1 MDISQ
6 LGFFQFN
13 NLIKGRIPMVLVN
26 LGVDIKSL
34 YGHVEAMHL
43 DNCQIS
49 GTTAEIVDQVVNR
62 KLPAHYPIVLIDQDG
77 SQYSPVV
84 QALEAKGFNNV
95 YTVKDG
101 LTGIEKERMQQ

>member
-13 NLIKGRIPMVLVN
+13 NLIKGRIPMILVN
-26 LGVDIKSL
+26 LGVDLKSQ
-34 YGHVEAMHL
+34 YGHIEGLHL

-49 GTTAEIVDQVVNR
+49 GSPEEVATQVSDK
-62 KLPAHYPIVLIDQDG
+62 KLPAHYPIVIIDQNG
-77 SQYSPVV
+77 TSYAPFV
-84 QALEAKGFNNV
+84 QVLEAKGFNNV

-101 LTGIEKERMQQ
+101 LAGIEKEKNQN